1 MMISA
6 TRPPFIE
13 TLQQKLLHDPL
24 PGKDA
29 HFRMAHAVRKAD
41 PTPDPSM
48 TRDAA
53 VLLTL
58 YEKTPGDWH
67 LIFILRNASHEQDK
81 HAGQVGFPGG
91 KKDASDPDLMYTALR
106 EAEEEIAI
114 DLSGIDVL
122 GPMTPLYITVSKFL
136 VHPYVAYSWKTPE
149 LTRQESEIQDILHI
163 PVSHFFGSEVRQET
177 RIHLAEGIV
186 LNHVPA
192 FIAEGHSIWGAT
204 AMILSELLAILSAR

>member
-1 MMISA
+1 MSA
-6 TRPPFIE
+6 IRPPFIE
-13 TLQQKLLHDPL
+13 TLQQKLLKQPL

-29 HFRMAHAVRKAD
+29 HFRMAHAVRRAE
-41 PTPDPSM
+41 PTPDIST

-58 YEKTPGDWH
+58 FEKTPGDWH
-67 LIFILRNASHEQDK
+67 LIFIRRTASHEQDK

-91 KKDASDPDLMYTALR
+91 KKDATDPDLMFTALR

-122 GPMTPLYITVSKFL
+122 GPLTPLYITVSKFL
-136 VHPYVAYSWKTPE
+136 VHPYLAYSWKAPE
-149 LTRQESEIQDILHI
+149 LIRQEREIEEILQV
-163 PVSHFFGSEVRQET
+163 PLTRFFEKDVRHKT
-177 RIHLAEGIV
+177 RIKLTTGII

-192 FIAEGHSIWGAT
+192 FMVEGHVIWGAT
-204 AMILSELLAILSAR
+204 AMILSELLDIVSA